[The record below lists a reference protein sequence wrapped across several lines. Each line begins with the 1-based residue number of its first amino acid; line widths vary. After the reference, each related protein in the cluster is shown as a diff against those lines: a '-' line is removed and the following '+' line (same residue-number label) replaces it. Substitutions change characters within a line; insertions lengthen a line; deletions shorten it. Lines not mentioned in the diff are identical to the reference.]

1 MSSLVI
7 GQDFTPPKGKMK
19 NDDLAIPVDPGFHI
33 NIKGKILNII
43 GIIYAFSSFSLS
55 CIAVPLM
62 AFVGFVCNLTGEKD
76 RRRPLDWIIHAWA
89 NIAMTLVGFRPTI
102 IGTENLPSYNE
113 TVIYVPNHTSLMDI
127 LTLSG
132 FVPRPFKYLSK
143 EEIKNMP
150 VIGTAMKL
158 AGHVFLV
165 IFNHLINSPFHS
177 AIILICD
184 YHYFGKY

>member
-1 MSSLVI
+1 
-7 GQDFTPPKGKMK
+7 
-19 NDDLAIPVDPGFHI
+19 
-33 NIKGKILNII
+33 
-43 GIIYAFSSFSLS
+43 
-55 CIAVPLM
+55 
-62 AFVGFVCNLTGEKD
+62 
-76 RRRPLDWIIHAWA
+76 
-89 NIAMTLVGFRPTI
+89 MTLVGFRPTI

-165 IFNHLINSPFHS
+165 IFNHLIHSPFHS

-184 YHYFGKY
+184 YYYFRKY